1 VNPRRGLQRAAAA
14 LDDRDVHATTAD
26 ELIGTRI
33 HAAFVNSSHGRTVD
47 LVLFVG
53 GHTLLLGG
61 CSVEHAPWTE
71 PLTYEVCQ
79 RRLVGA
85 TITMMARAE
94 GSGWAAVG
102 LDNGVVLVA
111 AVSG

>member
-1 VNPRRGLQRAAAA
+1 VQ
-14 LDDRDVHATTAD
+14 ATTPD
-26 ELIGTRI
+26 DLIGARI
-33 HAAFVNSSHGRTVD
+33 HAAFVDSSNGRTVD

-53 GHTLLLGG
+53 NRTLLLGG

-85 TITMMARAE
+85 LITTMARADTN
-94 GSGWAAVG
+94 GWAAVG
-102 LDNGVVLVA
+102 LNNGVVLVA